1 MTDIKRVKI
10 SHVIQSQIPEFLT
23 NESPLF
29 VSFLNQYYQSQEHQS
44 GVADLANN
52 LAKYRQIGAFN
63 AESLVVSTELT
74 DNVFAGDPTIR
85 VTSTTG
91 WPQSYGLL
99 KIDNEIITYTN
110 KTPTSFIGCSR
121 GFSGID
127 QISKEDAAEFL
138 NFSET
143 NAEVHLIGATVQNLS
158 NLFLQTFFTKFK
170 TEFLPGFENRSFIEG
185 TSVTNI
191 LTRAKDF
198 YMSKG
203 TDSSYQILFK
213 LLYGEDIELLKPIE
227 STIVPSDNVYFK
239 TKHVLVEN
247 LFGGQPLETVGNFL
261 YQDIAGIGTASASI
275 YNVEYRPINQVDF
288 YEISLDSTSF
298 DGSFE
303 VPGKTKALELTAAE
317 APTLVVDSTVGFG
330 QSGTLL
336 VKPREGANYLTLRY
350 TDKTIN
356 QFLGVTG
363 ITTSLVF
370 GADILEN
377 KLAYAYA
384 GFGQTSLLQF
394 RLVNVIDEV
403 DTSDST
409 NMQVGDSLK
418 LLSFGK
424 DYGDDPKFNNWI
436 YNIPSSHN
444 VSKISQ
450 VNVNTF
456 RITIFDSCVF
466 YIDEVLILRND
477 NGDKTQITVKQ
488 IEYDSTNV
496 EQIYSNTIVVQA
508 TGSIPSN
515 ASVLTKT
522 VTKASHNTNY
532 FTEVSNF
539 PVGIQNS
546 YIDKDLKFFY
556 VTSSGLPN
564 YPIFATDNKVFV
576 KTSSVE
582 VVDGNGTPLLGGGF
596 TYTIQSFDSANVSL
610 TTPPPLPHNYVTG
623 DKIYWDNTT
632 NSGINTGVYFVT
644 AINQTEFYL
653 SFSGSDV
660 FAKKYIALRTGT
672 SGQFIYKSG
681 WENKT
686 LKNQKIIRKYPYIK
700 EKELFDDPNKREI
713 NNRGI
718 GLLANGV
725 ELFPPT
731 VFDEQIF
738 HGDITSI
745 KVTNPGTD
753 YDVITGPP
761 VVVNDSQG
769 TGAIAH
775 ANVVGSFKDIKLIT
789 PGIGYQ
795 EKPKITVEGGN
806 GSGAVLESNLVRG
819 AIVANFKAD
828 GSSVNTTAETVTF
841 QERHNFEVGEAIVYD
856 SRGNTPIVNVV
867 SGSTY
872 FAGIVDEKTIKLH
885 NTPED
890 AKTGINTV
898 NIGNISFGFHKFT
911 SLNAKNTIT
920 KIFVKESGSGYSNR
934 KVIVPARPV
943 NGDIQSGIST
953 SDDYILAYNHSFNNG
968 EIVEYS
974 TDGTAASG
982 LSTSTQYAI
991 RVIDS
996 NKFKLCDVGV
1006 SSQRNLTNYNKN
1018 KTVVIRGL
1026 GSGKHTIKYP
1036 PIVVKIE
1043 SLSAIGSTTV
1053 IKPEIDPLVLGS
1065 IDNVYLEE
1073 GGIGYGCTNIMDF
1086 HRRPDVGISTVVF
1099 QALLK
1104 PIIIDGSIVDVQIL
1118 ATGKGYRQDS
1128 DINIFS
1134 PTGNFADIRP
1144 VITGDRITGVQI
1156 LDGGVGYGNSDT
1168 TLDLRNRGKSA
1179 KFIANV
1185 REWKINQVEKNDSII
1200 NVEDSILTKPSTNPE
1215 YQLQTI
1221 GMYPPQKLR
1230 YQLGDNIDAGNLET
1244 PNAFHSPILGFA
1256 YDGNPI
1262 YGPYG
1267 YQTAIGGAIRR
1278 LQSGYILNTA
1288 LLSGIRPPGFAF
1300 GYFVNDYLFD
1310 NSGDLDEFGGRYC
1323 VTPQFPDG
1331 TYAYFYSV
1339 DIDSS
1344 GVAKPKYPYLLGSS
1358 FKDTPIEENFVT
1370 FFNQDIDII
1379 SRNLTRNI
1387 SPYYLSFGNSD
1398 YELIDDVKDALKQE
1412 FEVTKTRS
1420 AGITSVTIFSRGDGY
1435 RVNDTLTLD
1444 ATGTNGSGANIVVS
1458 DVLGKDIDTVEIGI
1472 STFVNTRVR
1481 LNKKEIIGVTTEPH
1495 NILNGETISISGINT
1510 SQFTEFNGLRKV
1522 SVVNRSVGLTT
1533 FLNNVTITGVSTH
1546 IFVTDTRG
1554 FTPSDNIGIGTEKFV
1569 VTGIDTNFS
1578 RLFVNRENYVG
1589 AAMTHA
1595 AGTDNVILKPTKFS
1609 FPVGNSTVTRF
1620 TFENYITYFNPQQ
1633 TVGVGSTGT
1642 HYTLPLTGLSTIQT
1656 VENRFVPQQRI
1667 FIKDHKFFTG
1677 QKLVYNMGIGGT
1689 SLVWAKVAAGATSG
1703 VGTEVLPDGDVYAIN
1718 FEQDYIGLATVAFST
1733 AADAIWFYNVAS
1745 NSGFAHSLATAFD
1758 EVTAKVEKFFGKVG
1772 VKSDH
1777 ELKDGDII
1785 TIDALPQS
1793 TEDTIVRYDPVL
1805 AKITTKKVG
1814 FTYTSFSA
1822 DLTEININDEDLQSG
1837 DKVVYYDNGNS
1848 ITGLI
1853 NNETYFVLRE
1863 NTDSIKL
1870 CKYKSDVFDSN
1881 PVSISTVST
1890 SSAGNLS
1897 FLAKINPPLTFT
1909 TGNTITFDVSDQS
1922 LLDMQL
1928 DFFDDVN
1935 FENQLDVNGTND
1947 TGFNIVRDGISGNT
1961 DATVTIKTTTDW
1973 PRKTFYNL
1981 TPVVPS
1987 DARKTYGSSDIEVT
2001 GRNNIT
2007 FKDLILR
2014 NEHEI
2019 IKIDDKNFSF
2029 NLKEKPLESQKF
2041 VSRVG
2046 VSTITY
2052 STTSSNAKGPIF
2064 RTKINFPGRGY
2075 TILPKVIGFAST
2087 EGRDGIVKV
2096 SSPDIGKIDLIERIK
2111 DGFDYPTDPT
2121 LLPFLSVPAIVD
2133 ISGIARMDEIR
2144 VTDGG
2149 TRYNQPPTLAVRGNS
2164 NVQIAAHVSGG
2175 AVDRVDI
2182 IKNAFEFKEPLSI
2195 ITTNNSNGY
2204 DIDAISHSGTTVT
2217 AELLLD
2223 QQFNIPVTT
2232 GFASTE
2238 TKLPFAIGDKVFLEG
2253 CRLKPNS
2260 ILAGE
2265 GNFNSADYDF
2275 SFYTVTGVNTTNA
2288 TVQFSMADAPGIST
2302 VTLGSYDD
2310 DFTLGSIINFNDMA
2324 KFSMTI
2330 IDDAKYLSGEK
2341 VTSTKFE
2348 GIVAENGWDVNI
2360 GQLRLRDTIGSLK
2373 AGDILFGEVS
2383 KLRGEVRDVNRFS
2396 VETTVGVT
2404 RDKVSKNDMNVGIL
2418 NDFSQRL
2425 SDNFY
2430 FQKFSYSVKSRLPYS
2445 TWKESVKSIVHP
2457 SGFLEFSD
2465 LIIESNP
2472 KDNLDTSNL
2481 PPNLIG
2487 YVDGEEYTGD
2497 FHVHTR
2503 PNGTKVR
2510 MVGAAHTSTP
2520 HSLIYPNR
2528 PNMKV
2533 RPVDTKV
2540 DLVINIDNEI
2550 YMGKRDNFAIVT
2562 EDDPLPDGSIQRI
2575 FFPEGRPI
2583 KSFIMNKTNKVLN
2596 LDDISNGFNGT
2607 HDRTGTLVGSKQF
2620 QLSTGGKPVFKKEF
2634 QVSSSGNVPTNVDL
2648 ILNIIEIQNHDFQTG
2663 QPVRLDTKGGNRVG
2677 IATTSHATGTKDI
2690 VMSVVT
2696 SGIGGSAM
2704 YENGYNIQIPGPV
2717 TGTAVTE
2724 NPPGPLFRIYGF
2736 GNADGGVPG
2745 QGGSGSGSIFQ
2756 VKFDFDQTTG
2766 QCISTA
2772 VTLINGGRDYIV
2784 GDTVSIAGTYLGGA
2798 TPANNLSFPVT
2809 KTTGSR
2815 VGIQTTY
2822 TNIPS
2827 TNDGGGQGATF
2838 NVTRDSNLD
2847 ISGVSVVT
2855 GGTGY
2860 ATTNTISIAGTY
2872 IGGVTPGDNI
2882 TLSPIEC
2889 GTNVMPDLMFVAK
2902 VDDLKFRLSGF
2913 STSLP
2918 FDFTALGT
2926 GKHELSVTEPN
2937 KQALI
2942 MVDNIIQTPLTNKRN
2957 KVTVSEAVGVNT
2969 ETITISAGIGSLT
2982 KGDVLRMNDEF
2993 VKVKEI
2999 GDSTFV
3005 NARTAEIRN
3014 TVDNNFFY
3022 DTNRSNSTVIR
3033 VSDTSVTLDDNPP
3046 Y

>member
-1 MTDIKRVKI
+1 MTDIKRVKV
-10 SHVIQSQIPEFLT
+10 SHVIESQVPEFLSQ
-23 NESPLF
+23 ESPLF
-29 VSFLNQYYQSQEHQS
+29 VSFLKAYYKSQEHQS
-44 GVADLANN
+44 GVDDLANN

-63 AESLVVSTELT
+63 AETLVVSTTLT
-74 DNVFAGDPTIR
+74 DNVYAGDSTLT

-91 WPQSYGLL
+91 WPDSYGLL
-99 KIDNEIITYTN
+99 KIDNEIITYTS
-110 KTPTSFIGCSR
+110 KTDTTFVGCAR

-127 QISKEDAAEFL
+127 QISKTDAAEFL
-138 NFSET
+138 NFAET

-170 TEFLPGFENRSFIEG
+170 TEFLPGFENRSFISG
-185 TSVTNI
+185 TSVTNV

-213 LLYGEDIELLKPIE
+213 LLYGEDIELIKPIE
-227 STIVPSDNVYFK
+227 NTIVPSDNVYFK

-247 LFGGQPLETVGNFL
+247 LFGGQPLETIGNFL

-275 YNVEYRPINQVDF
+275 YNVEYRPINQTDF

-298 DGSFE
+298 DGSFQ
-303 VPGKTKALELTAAE
+303 VPGKTKSLELTAAE

-336 VKPREGANYLTLRY
+336 VKPRDGANFLTLNY

-384 GFGQTSLLQF
+384 GFGQTSLLEF

-424 DYGDDPKFNNWI
+424 DYGDDAKFNNWI

-444 VSKISQ
+444 VSNISQ
-450 VNVNTF
+450 VNVNTY
-456 RITIFDSCVF
+456 RIVIFDSCVF
-466 YIDEVLILRND
+466 YIDEVLILKND
-477 NGDKTQITVKQ
+477 RDEQTQITVKQ

-508 TGSIPSN
+508 SGNIPLN
-515 ASVLTKT
+515 ANVITKT
-522 VTKASHNTNY
+522 VTKASHNSNY

-546 YIDKDLKFFY
+546 YIDKDQNFFY

-576 KTSSVE
+576 KTSSTE
-582 VVDGNGTPLLGGGF
+582 ATDSSGTPLLGGGF
-596 TYTIQSFDSANVSL
+596 TYTIKSFDPAFVGAAANAS
-610 TTPPPLPHNYVTG
+610 PLPHNYVTG

-644 AINQTEFYL
+644 TINQTEFYL

-660 FAKKYIALRTGT
+660 FAQKYIAIRTST
-672 SGQFIYKSG
+672 DGQYIYKSG

-700 EKELFDDPNKREI
+700 QKELFDDPNKREV

-718 GLLANGV
+718 GLMANGV

-761 VVVNDSQG
+761 IIINDSQG

-775 ANVVGSFKDIKLIT
+775 ANVVGSFKDIKLVT

-819 AIVANFKAD
+819 SIVANFKAD
-828 GSSVNTTAETVTF
+828 GTAVNTTDETVTF
-841 QERHNFEVGEAIVYD
+841 EERHNFEVGEGIVYD
-856 SRGNTPIVNVV
+856 ARGNTPIVNVV

-872 FAGIVDEKTIKLH
+872 FAGPVTDKRIKIY

-911 SLNAKNTIT
+911 SLEAKNTIT
-920 KIFVKESGSGYSNR
+920 KIYVKESGSGYSNR
-934 KVIVPARPV
+934 KIIVPARPV
-943 NGDIQSGIST
+943 NGDVQSGIST
-953 SDDYILAYNHSFNNG
+953 SDDYILAYDHHFNNG

-974 TDGTAASG
+974 TDGTVASG
-982 LSTSTQYAI
+982 LSTTTQYAI
-991 RVIDS
+991 KVVDT

-1053 IKPEIDPLVLGS
+1053 IQPEIDPLVLGS
-1065 IDNVYLEE
+1065 VDNIYLED

-1118 ATGKGYRQDS
+1118 ASGKGYREDS

-1134 PTGNFADIRP
+1134 PTGSFADVRP
-1144 VITGDRITGVQI
+1144 VITGDKITGVQI
-1156 LDGGVGYGNSDT
+1156 LDGGIGYGNSDT

-1185 REWKINQVEKNDSII
+1185 REWKINQVEKNDNII

-1230 YQLGDNIDAGNLET
+1230 YQLGDNIDSGNLET

-1344 GVAKPKYPYLLGSS
+1344 GVAKPKYPYLLGNK

-1387 SPYYLSFGNSD
+1387 SPYYLSYGNSD

-1435 RVNDTLTLD
+1435 KVNDTLNLD
-1444 ATGTNGSGANIVVS
+1444 AKGTNGSGANIVVS
-1458 DVLGKDIDTVEIGI
+1458 QLLGKEIDTVEIGI
-1472 STFVNTRVR
+1472 STFINTSLR
-1481 LNKKEIIGVTTEPH
+1481 LSKKEITGVTTEPH
-1495 NILNGETISISGINT
+1495 DILNGETISISGINT
-1510 SQFTEFNGLRKV
+1510 SEFTEFNGLRKV
-1522 SVVNRSVGLTT
+1522 SVVSRSVGLSTY
-1533 FLNNVTITGVSTH
+1533 LDNVTTTGVSTH

-1554 FTPSDNIGIGTEKFV
+1554 FYPSDTLGIGTEKFV
-1569 VTGIDTNFS
+1569 VTGIDTSFS

-1595 AGTDNVILKPTKFS
+1595 AGTNNVILKPNKFS
-1609 FPVGNSTVTRF
+1609 FPVGNSTVTKF

-1656 VENRFVPQQRI
+1656 IENRFVPQQRI
-1667 FIKDHKFFTG
+1667 YIKDHKFFTG

-1703 VGTEVLPDGDVYAIN
+1703 VGTEVLPDGDVYAVN
-1718 FEQDYIGLATVAFST
+1718 FEPDYIGLTTVAFST
-1733 AADAIWFYNVAS
+1733 ASDAIWFYNVAS
-1745 NSGFAHSLATAFD
+1745 NSGYAHSLATAFD
-1758 EVTAKVEKFFGKVG
+1758 KVTSKVEKFFGKVG

-1777 ELKDGDII
+1777 ELENGDLI

-1793 TEDTIVRYDPVL
+1793 TEDTIIRYDPVL
-1805 AKITTKKVG
+1805 AKVTTKRVG

-1822 DLTEININDEDLQSG
+1822 DLTQININDDDLQNG
-1837 DKVVYYDNGNS
+1837 DKVVYYDNGNT

-1853 NNETYFVLRE
+1853 NNETYFILRE
-1863 NTDSIKL
+1863 DTDFVKL

-1881 PVSISTVST
+1881 PVSISTVTT
-1890 SSAGNLS
+1890 SSANNLS
-1897 FLAKINPPLTFT
+1897 YLAKINPPLDFT
-1909 TGNTITFDVSDQS
+1909 TGNTITFDVSDPS
-1922 LLDMQL
+1922 LLDMKL
-1928 DFFDDVN
+1928 DFFGDIN
-1935 FENQLDVNGTND
+1935 FNNKLDVNGTND
-1947 TGFNIVRDGISGNT
+1947 TGFNISRNGISGST
-1961 DATVTIKTTTDW
+1961 DATVTILTNIDW
-1973 PRKTFYNL
+1973 PRKTFYSL

-1987 DARKTYGSSDIEVT
+1987 DTRKTFGSSDVEVV

-2007 FKDLILR
+2007 FKDLVLR
-2014 NEHEI
+2014 NEHEVL
-2019 IKIDDKNFSF
+2019 KIDSKNFSF

-2041 VSRVG
+2041 VSRTG

-2052 STTSSNAKGPIF
+2052 STTSPTARGPIF
-2064 RTKINFPGRGY
+2064 KTKINFPGRGY
-2075 TILPKVIGFAST
+2075 TVLPKVVGFAST
-2087 EGRDGIVKV
+2087 QGQDGIVKV
-2096 SSPDIGKIDLIERIK
+2096 SSPDIGKIDLIERVK

-2121 LLPFLSVPAIVD
+2121 LLPFLSVPAIID
-2133 ISGIARMDEIR
+2133 ISGIARIDQIE

-2149 TRYNQPPTLAVRGNS
+2149 RRYNQPPTLTVRGNS
-2164 NVQIAAHVSGG
+2164 NVQIAAHVVGG
-2175 AVDRVDI
+2175 SVDRVEVVQ
-2182 IKNAFEFKEPLSI
+2182 NAFEFKEPLSI

-2223 QQFNIPVTT
+2223 AQFNIPVTT
-2232 GFASTE
+2232 GYASTE
-2238 TKLPFAIGDKVFLEG
+2238 TKLPFAIGDKIFVEG
-2253 CRLKPNS
+2253 CRLKES
-2260 ILAGE
+2260 SLLAGE
-2265 GNFNSADYDF
+2265 GNFNSTDYDS
-2275 SFYTVTGVNTTNA
+2275 SFYTVTGVNTSNA
-2288 TVQFSMADAPGIST
+2288 TVQFSMAAAPGIST
-2302 VTLGSYDD
+2302 VTLGTYDD
-2310 DFTLGSIINFNDMA
+2310 DFTLGSIVNFNDMA
-2324 KFSMTI
+2324 KFNMTI
-2330 IDDAKYLSGEK
+2330 IDDSKYLSGEK
-2341 VTSTKFE
+2341 VTSKKFE
-2348 GIVAENGWDVNI
+2348 GIVSENGWDVNI
-2360 GQLRLRDTIGSLK
+2360 GQLRLRDTIGTLLP
-2373 AGDILFGEVS
+2373 GDILFGEVS
-2383 KLRGEVRDVNRFS
+2383 KLKGEVRDANRFS
-2396 VETTVGVT
+2396 VETTLGVT

-2430 FQKFSYSVKSRLPYS
+2430 FQKFSYSIKSRLPYN

-2465 LIIESNP
+2465 LIIESDPIANAP
-2472 KDNLDTSNL
+2472 T
-2481 PPNLIG
+2481 
-2487 YVDGEEYTGD
+2487 V
-2497 FHVHTR
+2497 
-2503 PNGTKVR
+2503 
-2510 MVGAAHTSTP
+2510 VGIAKST
-2520 HSLIYPNR
+2520 
-2528 PNMKV
+2528 NMKV
-2533 RPVDTKV
+2533 KPVDSSV
-2540 DLVINIDNEI
+2540 ELILNIDNEM
-2550 YMGKRDNFAIVT
+2550 YMGRRDNFAIVT
-2562 EDDPLPDGSIQRI
+2562 EDDPLPDGSVQRI

-2596 LDDISNGFNGT
+2596 LDDISSGFNGS

-2620 QLSTGGKPVFKKEF
+2620 QLSTGGVPVFKKSF
-2634 QVSSSGNVPTNVDL
+2634 AAAGVFTQVDL
-2648 ILNIIEIQNHDFQTG
+2648 ILNTIQIQNHDFQTG
-2663 QPVRLDTKGGNRVG
+2663 QAVAYDTQGGDKLS
-2677 IATTSHATGTKDI
+2677 IATTSHTTGPKDI

-2696 SGIGGSAM
+2696 SGIGGSSL

-2724 NPPGPLFRIYGF
+2724 NPPGALFRIYGF
-2736 GNADGGVPG
+2736 GNADGGLPG
-2745 QGGSGSGSIFQ
+2745 FTTTGSDARFQ

-2772 VTLINGGRDYIV
+2772 VTLISGGRDYIV
-2784 GDTVSIAGTYLGGA
+2784 GDTVGIAGTYLGGA
-2798 TPANNLSFPVT
+2798 TPANNLLFPVT

-2815 VGIQTTY
+2815 VGSATVY
-2822 TNIPS
+2822 SNLPS
-2827 TNDGGGQGATF
+2827 TNDGGGSGATF

-2847 ISGVSVVT
+2847 ISGVSVVA

-2872 IGGVTPGDNI
+2872 IGGSTPGDNI
-2882 TLSPIEC
+2882 TLTPVEC
-2889 GTNVMPDLMFVAK
+2889 GTNVLPDEMFVQK
-2902 VDDLKFRLSGF
+2902 VDDLKFRVAGF

-2918 FDFTALGT
+2918 FDFTSLGT
-2926 GKHELSVTEPN
+2926 GTHLLKVQDPT
-2937 KQALI
+2937 KQTLI
-2942 MVDNIIQTPLTNKRN
+2942 TIDNIIQTPLTNKRL
-2957 KVTVSEAVGVNT
+2957 KVTVSEAIGINT
-2969 ETITISAGIGSLT
+2969 ESITISAGIGSLT
-2982 KGDVLRMNDEF
+2982 KGDILRLGEEF
-2993 VKVKEI
+2993 VKVKQI

-3005 NARTAEIRN
+3005 NARTAELEN
-3014 TVDNNFFY
+3014 TVDNSFFY

-3033 VSDTSVTLDDNPP
+3033 ISDTSVTLDDNPP

>member
-1 MTDIKRVKI
+1 MTDIKRVKV
-10 SHVIQSQIPEFLT
+10 SHVIESQVPEFLSQ
-23 NESPLF
+23 ESPLF
-29 VSFLNQYYQSQEHQS
+29 VSFLKAYYKSQEHQS
-44 GVADLANN
+44 GVDDLANN
-52 LAKYRQIGAFN
+52 LSKYRQIEAFN
-63 AESLVVSTELT
+63 AETLVVSTTLT
-74 DNVFAGDPTIR
+74 DNVYAGDSTLT

-91 WPQSYGLL
+91 WPDSYGLL
-99 KIDNEIITYTN
+99 KIDNEIITYTS
-110 KTPTSFIGCSR
+110 KTDTTFVGCAR

-127 QISKEDAAEFL
+127 QISKTDAAEFL
-138 NFSET
+138 NFAET

-170 TEFLPGFENRSFIEG
+170 TEFLPGFENRSFISG
-185 TSVTNI
+185 TSVTNV

-213 LLYGEDIELLKPIE
+213 LLYGEDIELIKPIE
-227 STIVPSDNVYFK
+227 NTIVPSDNVYFK

-247 LFGGQPLETVGNFL
+247 LFGGQPLETIGNFL

-298 DGSFE
+298 DGSFQ
-303 VPGKTKALELTAAE
+303 VPGKTKALEATAAE

-336 VKPREGANYLTLRY
+336 VKPRDGANFLTLNY

-384 GFGQTSLLQF
+384 GFGQTSLLEF

-424 DYGDDPKFNNWI
+424 DYGDDAKFNNWI

-444 VSKISQ
+444 VSNISQ
-450 VNVNTF
+450 VNVNTY
-456 RITIFDSCVF
+456 RIVIFDSCVF
-466 YIDEVLILRND
+466 YIDEVLILKND
-477 NGDKTQITVKQ
+477 RDEQTQITVKQ

-508 TGSIPSN
+508 SGNIPLN
-515 ASVLTKT
+515 ANVITKT
-522 VTKASHNTNY
+522 VTKASHNSNY

-546 YIDKDLKFFY
+546 YIDKDQNFFY

-576 KTSSVE
+576 KTSSTE
-582 VVDGNGTPLLGGGF
+582 ATDSSGTPLLGGGF
-596 TYTIQSFDSANVSL
+596 TYTIKSFDPAFVGAAANAS
-610 TTPPPLPHNYVTG
+610 PLPHNYVTG

-644 AINQTEFYL
+644 TINQTEFYL

-660 FAKKYIALRTGT
+660 FAQKYIAIRTST
-672 SGQFIYKSG
+672 DGQYIYKSG

-700 EKELFDDPNKREI
+700 QKELFDDPNKREV

-718 GLLANGV
+718 GLMANGV

-761 VVVNDSQG
+761 IIINDSQG

-775 ANVVGSFKDIKLIT
+775 ANVVGSFKDIKLVT

-819 AIVANFKAD
+819 SIVANFKAD
-828 GSSVNTTAETVTF
+828 GTAVNTTDETVTF
-841 QERHNFEVGEAIVYD
+841 EERHNFEVGEGIVYD
-856 SRGNTPIVNVV
+856 ARGNTPIVNVV

-872 FAGIVDEKTIKLH
+872 FAGPVTDKRIKIY

-911 SLNAKNTIT
+911 SLEAKNTIT
-920 KIFVKESGSGYSNR
+920 KIYVKESGSGYSNR
-934 KVIVPARPV
+934 KIIVPARPV
-943 NGDIQSGIST
+943 NGDVQSGIST
-953 SDDYILAYNHSFNNG
+953 SDDYILAYDHHFNNG

-974 TDGTAASG
+974 TDGTVASG
-982 LSTSTQYAI
+982 LSTTTQYAI
-991 RVIDS
+991 KVVDT

-1053 IKPEIDPLVLGS
+1053 IQPEIDPLVLGS
-1065 IDNVYLEE
+1065 VDNIYLED

-1118 ATGKGYRQDS
+1118 ASGKGYREDS

-1134 PTGNFADIRP
+1134 PTGSFADVRP
-1144 VITGDRITGVQI
+1144 VITGDKITGVQI
-1156 LDGGVGYGNSDT
+1156 LDGGIGYGNSDT

-1185 REWKINQVEKNDSII
+1185 REWKINQVEKNDNII

-1230 YQLGDNIDAGNLET
+1230 YQLGDNIDSGNLET

-1288 LLSGIRPPGFAF
+1288 LLSGVRPPGFAF

-1344 GVAKPKYPYLLGSS
+1344 GVAKPKYPYLLGNK

-1387 SPYYLSFGNSD
+1387 SPYYLSYGNSD

-1435 RVNDTLTLD
+1435 KVNDTLNLD
-1444 ATGTNGSGANIVVS
+1444 AKGTNGSGANIVVS
-1458 DVLGKDIDTVEIGI
+1458 QLLGKEIDTVEIGI
-1472 STFVNTRVR
+1472 STFINTSLR
-1481 LNKKEIIGVTTEPH
+1481 LSKKEITGVTTEPH
-1495 NILNGETISISGINT
+1495 DILNGETISISGINT
-1510 SQFTEFNGLRKV
+1510 SEFTEFNGLRKV
-1522 SVVNRSVGLTT
+1522 SVVSRSVGLATY
-1533 FLNNVTITGVSTH
+1533 LDNVTTTGVSTH

-1554 FTPSDNIGIGTEKFV
+1554 FYPSDTLGIGTEKFV
-1569 VTGIDTNFS
+1569 VTGIDTSFS

-1595 AGTDNVILKPTKFS
+1595 AGTNNVILKPNKFS
-1609 FPVGNSTVTRF
+1609 FPVGNSTVTKF

-1656 VENRFVPQQRI
+1656 IENRFVPQQRI
-1667 FIKDHKFFTG
+1667 YIKDHKFFTG

-1703 VGTEVLPDGDVYAIN
+1703 VGTEVLPDGDVYAVN
-1718 FEQDYIGLATVAFST
+1718 FEPDYIGLTTVAFST
-1733 AADAIWFYNVAS
+1733 ASDAIWFYNVAS
-1745 NSGFAHSLATAFD
+1745 NSGYAHSLATAFD
-1758 EVTAKVEKFFGKVG
+1758 KVTSKVEKFFGKVG

-1777 ELKDGDII
+1777 ELENGDLI

-1793 TEDTIVRYDPVL
+1793 TEDTIIRYDPVL
-1805 AKITTKKVG
+1805 AKVTTKRVG

-1822 DLTEININDEDLQSG
+1822 DLTQININDDDLQNG
-1837 DKVVYYDNGNS
+1837 DKVVYYDNGNT

-1853 NNETYFVLRE
+1853 NNETYFILRE
-1863 NTDSIKL
+1863 DTDFVKL

-1881 PVSISTVST
+1881 PVSISTVTT
-1890 SSAGNLS
+1890 SSANNLS
-1897 FLAKINPPLTFT
+1897 YLAKINPPLDFT
-1909 TGNTITFDVSDQS
+1909 TGNTITFDVSDPS
-1922 LLDMQL
+1922 LLDMKL
-1928 DFFDDVN
+1928 DFFGDIN
-1935 FENQLDVNGTND
+1935 FNNKLDVNGTND
-1947 TGFNIVRDGISGNT
+1947 TGFNISRNGISGST
-1961 DATVTIKTTTDW
+1961 DATVTILTNIDW
-1973 PRKTFYNL
+1973 PRKTFYSL

-1987 DARKTYGSSDIEVT
+1987 DTRKTFGSSDVEVV

-2007 FKDLILR
+2007 FKDLVLR

-2019 IKIDDKNFSF
+2019 LKIDSTNFSF

-2041 VSRVG
+2041 VSRTG

-2052 STTSSNAKGPIF
+2052 STTSPTARGPIF
-2064 RTKINFPGRGY
+2064 KTKINFPGRGY
-2075 TILPKVIGFAST
+2075 TVLPKVVGFAST
-2087 EGRDGIVKV
+2087 QGQDGIVKV
-2096 SSPDIGKIDLIERIK
+2096 SSPDIGKIDLIERVK

-2121 LLPFLSVPAIVD
+2121 LLPFLSVPAIID
-2133 ISGIARMDEIR
+2133 ISGIARIDQIE

-2149 TRYNQPPTLAVRGNS
+2149 RRYNQPPTLTVRGNS
-2164 NVQIAAHVSGG
+2164 NVQIAAHVVGG
-2175 AVDRVDI
+2175 SVDRVEVVQ
-2182 IKNAFEFKEPLSI
+2182 NAFEFKEPLSI

-2223 QQFNIPVTT
+2223 AQFNIPVTT
-2232 GFASTE
+2232 GYASTE
-2238 TKLPFAIGDKVFLEG
+2238 TKLPFAIGDKIFVEG
-2253 CRLKPNS
+2253 CRLKES
-2260 ILAGE
+2260 SLLAGE
-2265 GNFNSADYDF
+2265 GNFNSTDYDS
-2275 SFYTVTGVNTTNA
+2275 SFYTVTGVNTSNA
-2288 TVQFSMADAPGIST
+2288 TVQFSMAAAPGIST
-2302 VTLGSYDD
+2302 VTLGTYDD
-2310 DFTLGSIINFNDMA
+2310 DFTLGSIVNFNDMA
-2324 KFSMTI
+2324 KFNMTI
-2330 IDDAKYLSGEK
+2330 IDDSKYLSGEK
-2341 VTSTKFE
+2341 VTSKKFE
-2348 GIVAENGWDVNI
+2348 GIVSENGWDVNI
-2360 GQLRLRDTIGSLK
+2360 GQLRLRDTIGTLLP
-2373 AGDILFGEVS
+2373 GDILFGEVS
-2383 KLRGEVRDVNRFS
+2383 KLKGEVRDANRFS
-2396 VETTVGVT
+2396 VETTLGVT

-2430 FQKFSYSVKSRLPYS
+2430 FQKFSYSIKSRLPYN

-2465 LIIESNP
+2465 LIIESDPIANAP
-2472 KDNLDTSNL
+2472 T
-2481 PPNLIG
+2481 
-2487 YVDGEEYTGD
+2487 V
-2497 FHVHTR
+2497 
-2503 PNGTKVR
+2503 
-2510 MVGAAHTSTP
+2510 VGIAKST
-2520 HSLIYPNR
+2520 
-2528 PNMKV
+2528 NMKV
-2533 RPVDTKV
+2533 KPVDSSV
-2540 DLVINIDNEI
+2540 ELILNIDNEM
-2550 YMGKRDNFAIVT
+2550 YMGRRDNFAIVT
-2562 EDDPLPDGSIQRI
+2562 EDDPLPDGSVQRI

-2596 LDDISNGFNGT
+2596 LDDISSGFNGS

-2620 QLSTGGKPVFKKEF
+2620 QLSTGGVPVFKKSF
-2634 QVSSSGNVPTNVDL
+2634 AAAGVFTQVDL
-2648 ILNIIEIQNHDFQTG
+2648 ILNTIQIQNHDFQTG
-2663 QPVRLDTKGGNRVG
+2663 QAVAYDTQGGDKLS
-2677 IATTSHATGTKDI
+2677 IATTSHTTGPKDI

-2696 SGIGGSAM
+2696 SGIGGSSL

-2724 NPPGPLFRIYGF
+2724 NPPGALFRIYGF
-2736 GNADGGVPG
+2736 GNADGGLPG
-2745 QGGSGSGSIFQ
+2745 FTTTGSDARFQ

-2772 VTLINGGRDYIV
+2772 VTLISGGRDYIV
-2784 GDTVSIAGTYLGGA
+2784 GDTVGIAGTYLGGA
-2798 TPANNLSFPVT
+2798 TPANNLLFPVT

-2815 VGIQTTY
+2815 VGSATVY
-2822 TNIPS
+2822 SNLPS
-2827 TNDGGGQGATF
+2827 TNDGSGSGATF

-2847 ISGVSVVT
+2847 ISGVSVVA

-2872 IGGVTPGDNI
+2872 IGGSTPGDNI
-2882 TLSPIEC
+2882 TLTPVEC
-2889 GTNVMPDLMFVAK
+2889 GTNVLPDEMFVQK
-2902 VDDLKFRLSGF
+2902 VDDLKFRVAGF

-2918 FDFTALGT
+2918 FDLTSLGT
-2926 GKHELSVTEPN
+2926 GTHLLKVQDPT
-2937 KQALI
+2937 KQTLI
-2942 MVDNIIQTPLTNKRN
+2942 TIDNIIQTPLTNKRL
-2957 KVTVSEAVGVNT
+2957 KVTVSEAIGINT
-2969 ETITISAGIGSLT
+2969 ESITISAGIGSLT
-2982 KGDVLRMNDEF
+2982 KGDILRLGEEF
-2993 VKVKEI
+2993 VKVKQI

-3005 NARTAEIRN
+3005 NARTAELEN
-3014 TVDNNFFY
+3014 TVDNSFFY

-3033 VSDTSVTLDDNPP
+3033 ISDTSVTLDDNPP

>member
-1 MTDIKRVKI
+1 MTDIKRVKV
-10 SHVIQSQIPEFLT
+10 SHVIESQVPEFLSQ
-23 NESPLF
+23 ESPLF
-29 VSFLNQYYQSQEHQS
+29 VDFLKAYYTSQEHQS
-44 GVADLANN
+44 GVDDLANN
-52 LAKYRQIGAFN
+52 LSKYRQIGAFN
-63 AESLVVSTELT
+63 AETLVVSTTLT
-74 DNVFAGDPTIR
+74 DNVYAGDSTLT

-91 WPQSYGLL
+91 WPDSYGLL
-99 KIDNEIITYTN
+99 KIDNEIITYTS
-110 KTPTSFIGCSR
+110 KTDTTFVGCAR

-127 QISKEDAAEFL
+127 QISKTDAAEFL
-138 NFSET
+138 NFAET

-170 TEFLPGFENRSFIEG
+170 TEFLPGFENRSFISG
-185 TSVTNI
+185 TSVTNV

-213 LLYGEDIELLKPIE
+213 LLYGEDIELIKPIE
-227 STIVPSDNVYFK
+227 NTIVPSDNVYFK

-247 LFGGQPLETVGNFL
+247 LFGGQPLETIGNFL

-275 YNVEYRPINQVDF
+275 YNVEYRPINQTDF

-298 DGSFE
+298 DGSFQ
-303 VPGKTKALELTAAE
+303 VPGKTKSLELTAAE

-336 VKPREGANYLTLRY
+336 VKPRDGANFLTLNY

-384 GFGQTSLLQF
+384 GFGQTSLLEF

-424 DYGDDPKFNNWI
+424 DYGDDAKFNNWI

-444 VSKISQ
+444 VSNISQ
-450 VNVNTF
+450 VNVNTY
-456 RITIFDSCVF
+456 RIVIFDSCVF
-466 YIDEVLILRND
+466 YIDEVLILKND
-477 NGDKTQITVKQ
+477 RDEQTQITVKQ

-508 TGSIPSN
+508 SGNIPLN
-515 ASVLTKT
+515 ANVITKT
-522 VTKASHNTNY
+522 VTKASHNSNY

-546 YIDKDLKFFY
+546 YIDKDQNFFY

-576 KTSSVE
+576 KTSSTE
-582 VVDGNGTPLLGGGF
+582 ATDSSGTPLLGGGF
-596 TYTIQSFDSANVSL
+596 TYTIKSFDPAFVGAAANAS
-610 TTPPPLPHNYVTG
+610 PLPHNYVTG

-644 AINQTEFYL
+644 TINQTEFYL

-660 FAKKYIALRTGT
+660 FAQKYIAIRTST
-672 SGQFIYKSG
+672 DGQYIYKSG

-700 EKELFDDPNKREI
+700 QKELFDDPNKREV

-718 GLLANGV
+718 GLMANGV

-761 VVVNDSQG
+761 IIINDSQG

-775 ANVVGSFKDIKLIT
+775 ANVVGSFKDIKLVT

-819 AIVANFKAD
+819 SIVANFKAD
-828 GSSVNTTAETVTF
+828 GTAVNTTDETVTF
-841 QERHNFEVGEAIVYD
+841 EERHNFEVGEGIVYD
-856 SRGNTPIVNVV
+856 ARGNTPIVNVV

-872 FAGIVDEKTIKLH
+872 FAGPVTDKRIKIY

-911 SLNAKNTIT
+911 SLEAKNTIT
-920 KIFVKESGSGYSNR
+920 KIYVKESGSGYSNR
-934 KVIVPARPV
+934 KIIVPARPV
-943 NGDIQSGIST
+943 NGDVQSGIST
-953 SDDYILAYNHSFNNG
+953 SDDYILAYDHHFNNG

-974 TDGTAASG
+974 TDGTVASG
-982 LSTSTQYAI
+982 LSTTTQYAI
-991 RVIDS
+991 KVVDT

-1053 IKPEIDPLVLGS
+1053 IQPEIDPLVLGS
-1065 IDNVYLEE
+1065 VDNIYLED

-1118 ATGKGYRQDS
+1118 ASGKGYREDS

-1134 PTGNFADIRP
+1134 PTGSFADVRP
-1144 VITGDRITGVQI
+1144 VITGDKITGVQI
-1156 LDGGVGYGNSDT
+1156 LDGGIGYGNSDT

-1185 REWKINQVEKNDSII
+1185 REWKINQVEKNDNII

-1230 YQLGDNIDAGNLET
+1230 YQLGDNIDSGNLET

-1288 LLSGIRPPGFAF
+1288 LLSGVRPPGFAF

-1344 GVAKPKYPYLLGSS
+1344 GVAKPKYPYLLGNK

-1387 SPYYLSFGNSD
+1387 SPYYLSYGNSD

-1435 RVNDTLTLD
+1435 KVNDTLNLD
-1444 ATGTNGSGANIVVS
+1444 AKGTNGSGANIVVS
-1458 DVLGKDIDTVEIGI
+1458 QLLGKEIDTVEIGI
-1472 STFVNTRVR
+1472 STFINTSLR
-1481 LNKKEIIGVTTEPH
+1481 LSKKEITGVTTEPH
-1495 NILNGETISISGINT
+1495 DILNGETISISGINT
-1510 SQFTEFNGLRKV
+1510 SEFTEFNGLRKV
-1522 SVVNRSVGLTT
+1522 SVVSRSVGLATY
-1533 FLNNVTITGVSTH
+1533 LDNVTTTGVSTH

-1554 FTPSDNIGIGTEKFV
+1554 FYPSDTLGIGTEKFV
-1569 VTGIDTNFS
+1569 VTGIDTSFS

-1595 AGTDNVILKPTKFS
+1595 AGTNNVILKPNKFS
-1609 FPVGNSTVTRF
+1609 FPVGNSTVTKF

-1656 VENRFVPQQRI
+1656 IENRFVPQQRI
-1667 FIKDHKFFTG
+1667 YIKDHKFFTG

-1703 VGTEVLPDGDVYAIN
+1703 VGTEVLPDGDVYAVN
-1718 FEQDYIGLATVAFST
+1718 FEPDYIGLTTVAFST
-1733 AADAIWFYNVAS
+1733 ASDAIWFYNVAS
-1745 NSGFAHSLATAFD
+1745 NSGYAHSLATAFD
-1758 EVTAKVEKFFGKVG
+1758 KVTSKVEKFFGKVG

-1777 ELKDGDII
+1777 ELENGDLI

-1793 TEDTIVRYDPVL
+1793 TEDTIIRYDPVL
-1805 AKITTKKVG
+1805 AKVTTKRVG

-1822 DLTEININDEDLQSG
+1822 DLTQININDDDLQNG
-1837 DKVVYYDNGNS
+1837 DKVVYYDNGNT

-1853 NNETYFVLRE
+1853 NNETYFILRE
-1863 NTDSIKL
+1863 DTDFVKL

-1881 PVSISTVST
+1881 PVSISTVTT
-1890 SSAGNLS
+1890 SSANNLS
-1897 FLAKINPPLTFT
+1897 YLAKINPPLDFT
-1909 TGNTITFDVSDQS
+1909 TGNTITFDVSDPS
-1922 LLDMQL
+1922 LLDMKL
-1928 DFFDDVN
+1928 DFFGDIN
-1935 FENQLDVNGTND
+1935 FNNKLDVNGTND
-1947 TGFNIVRDGISGNT
+1947 TGFNISRNGISGST
-1961 DATVTIKTTTDW
+1961 DATVTILTNIDW
-1973 PRKTFYNL
+1973 PRKTFYSL

-1987 DARKTYGSSDIEVT
+1987 DTRKTFGSSDVEVV

-2007 FKDLILR
+2007 FKDLVLR
-2014 NEHEI
+2014 NEHEVL
-2019 IKIDDKNFSF
+2019 KIDSKNFSF

-2041 VSRVG
+2041 VSRTG

-2052 STTSSNAKGPIF
+2052 STTSPTARGPIF
-2064 RTKINFPGRGY
+2064 KTKINFPGRGY
-2075 TILPKVIGFAST
+2075 TVLPKVVGFAST
-2087 EGRDGIVKV
+2087 QGQDGIVKV
-2096 SSPDIGKIDLIERIK
+2096 SSPDIGKIDLIERVK

-2121 LLPFLSVPAIVD
+2121 LLPFLSVPAIID
-2133 ISGIARMDEIR
+2133 ISGIARIDQIE

-2149 TRYNQPPTLAVRGNS
+2149 RRYNQPPTLTVRGNS
-2164 NVQIAAHVSGG
+2164 NVQIAAHVVGG
-2175 AVDRVDI
+2175 SVDRVEVVQ
-2182 IKNAFEFKEPLSI
+2182 NAFEFKEPLSI

-2223 QQFNIPVTT
+2223 AQFNIPVTT
-2232 GFASTE
+2232 GYASTE
-2238 TKLPFAIGDKVFLEG
+2238 TKLPFAIGDKIFVEG
-2253 CRLKPNS
+2253 CRLKES
-2260 ILAGE
+2260 SLLAGE
-2265 GNFNSADYDF
+2265 GNFNSTDYDS
-2275 SFYTVTGVNTTNA
+2275 SFYTVTGVNTSNA
-2288 TVQFSMADAPGIST
+2288 TVQFSMAAAPGIST
-2302 VTLGSYDD
+2302 VTLGTYDD
-2310 DFTLGSIINFNDMA
+2310 DFTLGSIVNFNDMA
-2324 KFSMTI
+2324 KFNMTI
-2330 IDDAKYLSGEK
+2330 IDDSKYLSGEK
-2341 VTSTKFE
+2341 VTSKKFE
-2348 GIVAENGWDVNI
+2348 GIVSENGWDVNI
-2360 GQLRLRDTIGSLK
+2360 GQLRLRDTIGTLLP
-2373 AGDILFGEVS
+2373 GDILFGEVS
-2383 KLRGEVRDVNRFS
+2383 KLKGEVRDANRFS
-2396 VETTVGVT
+2396 VETTLGVT

-2430 FQKFSYSVKSRLPYS
+2430 FQKFSYSIKSRLPYN

-2465 LIIESNP
+2465 LIIESDPIANAP
-2472 KDNLDTSNL
+2472 T
-2481 PPNLIG
+2481 
-2487 YVDGEEYTGD
+2487 V
-2497 FHVHTR
+2497 
-2503 PNGTKVR
+2503 
-2510 MVGAAHTSTP
+2510 VGIAKST
-2520 HSLIYPNR
+2520 
-2528 PNMKV
+2528 NMKV
-2533 RPVDTKV
+2533 KPVDSSV
-2540 DLVINIDNEI
+2540 ELILNIDNEM
-2550 YMGKRDNFAIVT
+2550 YMGRRDNFAIVT
-2562 EDDPLPDGSIQRI
+2562 EDDPLPDGSVQRI

-2596 LDDISNGFNGT
+2596 LDDISSGFNGS

-2620 QLSTGGKPVFKKEF
+2620 QLSTGGVPVFKKSF
-2634 QVSSSGNVPTNVDL
+2634 AAAGVFTQVDL
-2648 ILNIIEIQNHDFQTG
+2648 ILNTIQIQNHDFQTG
-2663 QPVRLDTKGGNRVG
+2663 QAVAYDTQGGDKLS
-2677 IATTSHATGTKDI
+2677 IATTSHTTGPKDI

-2696 SGIGGSAM
+2696 SGIGGSSL

-2724 NPPGPLFRIYGF
+2724 NPPGALFRIYGF
-2736 GNADGGVPG
+2736 GNADGGLPG
-2745 QGGSGSGSIFQ
+2745 FTTTGSDARFQ
-2756 VKFDFDQTTG
+2756 VRFSFDQTTG

-2772 VTLINGGRDYIV
+2772 VTLISGGRDYIV
-2784 GDTVSIAGTYLGGA
+2784 GDTVGIAGTYLGGA
-2798 TPANNLSFPVT
+2798 TPANNLLFPVT

-2815 VGIQTTY
+2815 VGSATVY
-2822 TNIPS
+2822 SNLPS
-2827 TNDGGGQGATF
+2827 TNDGGGSGATF

-2847 ISGVSVVT
+2847 ISGVSVVA

-2872 IGGVTPGDNI
+2872 IGGSTPGDNI
-2882 TLSPIEC
+2882 TLTPVEC
-2889 GTNVMPDLMFVAK
+2889 GTNVLPDEMFVQK
-2902 VDDLKFRLSGF
+2902 VDDLKFRVAGF

-2918 FDFTALGT
+2918 FDFTSLGT
-2926 GKHELSVTEPN
+2926 GTHLLKVQDPT
-2937 KQALI
+2937 KQTLI
-2942 MVDNIIQTPLTNKRN
+2942 TIDNIIQTPLTNKRL
-2957 KVTVSEAVGVNT
+2957 KVTVSEAIGINT
-2969 ETITISAGIGSLT
+2969 ESITISAGIGSLT
-2982 KGDVLRMNDEF
+2982 KGDILRLGEEF
-2993 VKVKEI
+2993 VKVKQI

-3005 NARTAEIRN
+3005 NARTAELEN
-3014 TVDNNFFY
+3014 TVDNSFFY

-3033 VSDTSVTLDDNPP
+3033 ISDTSVTLDDNPP

>member
-1 MTDIKRVKI
+1 MTDIKRVKV
-10 SHVIQSQIPEFLT
+10 SHVIESQVPEFLSQ
-23 NESPLF
+23 ESPLF
-29 VSFLNQYYQSQEHQS
+29 VSFLKAYYKSQEHQS
-44 GVADLANN
+44 GVDDLANN
-52 LAKYRQIGAFN
+52 LSKYRQIEAFN
-63 AESLVVSTELT
+63 AETLVVSTTLT
-74 DNVFAGDPTIR
+74 DNVYAGDSTLT

-91 WPQSYGLL
+91 WPDSYGLL
-99 KIDNEIITYTN
+99 KIDNEIITYTS
-110 KTPTSFIGCSR
+110 KTDTTFVGCAR

-127 QISKEDAAEFL
+127 QISKTDAAEFL
-138 NFSET
+138 NFAET

-170 TEFLPGFENRSFIEG
+170 TEFLPGFENRSFISG
-185 TSVTNI
+185 TSVTNV

-213 LLYGEDIELLKPIE
+213 LLYGEDIELIKPIE
-227 STIVPSDNVYFK
+227 NTIVPSDNVYFK

-247 LFGGQPLETVGNFL
+247 LFGGQPLETIGNFL

-275 YNVEYRPINQVDF
+275 YNVEYRPINQTDF

-298 DGSFE
+298 DGSFQ
-303 VPGKTKALELTAAE
+303 VPGKTKSLELTAAE

-336 VKPREGANYLTLRY
+336 VKPRDGANFLTLNY

-384 GFGQTSLLQF
+384 GFGQTSLLEF

-424 DYGDDPKFNNWI
+424 DYGDDAKFNNWI

-444 VSKISQ
+444 VSNISQ
-450 VNVNTF
+450 VNVNTY
-456 RITIFDSCVF
+456 RIVIFDSCVF
-466 YIDEVLILRND
+466 YIDEVLILKND
-477 NGDKTQITVKQ
+477 RDEQTQITVKQ

-508 TGSIPSN
+508 SGNIPLN
-515 ASVLTKT
+515 ANVITKT
-522 VTKASHNTNY
+522 VTKASHNSNY

-546 YIDKDLKFFY
+546 YIDKDQNFFY

-576 KTSSVE
+576 KTSSTE
-582 VVDGNGTPLLGGGF
+582 ATDSSGTPLLGGGF
-596 TYTIQSFDSANVSL
+596 TYTIKSFDPAFVGAAANAS
-610 TTPPPLPHNYVTG
+610 PLPHNYVTG

-644 AINQTEFYL
+644 TINQTEFYL

-660 FAKKYIALRTGT
+660 FAQKYIAIRTST
-672 SGQFIYKSG
+672 DGQYIYKSG

-700 EKELFDDPNKREI
+700 QKELFDDPNKREV

-718 GLLANGV
+718 GLMANGV

-761 VVVNDSQG
+761 IIINDSQG

-775 ANVVGSFKDIKLIT
+775 ANVVGSFKDIKLVT

-819 AIVANFKAD
+819 SIVANFKAD
-828 GSSVNTTAETVTF
+828 GTAVNTTDETVTF
-841 QERHNFEVGEAIVYD
+841 EERHNFEVGEGIVYD
-856 SRGNTPIVNVV
+856 ARGNTPIVNVV

-872 FAGIVDEKTIKLH
+872 FAGPVTDKRIKIY

-911 SLNAKNTIT
+911 SLEAKNTIT
-920 KIFVKESGSGYSNR
+920 KIYVKESGSGYSNR
-934 KVIVPARPV
+934 KIIVPARPV
-943 NGDIQSGIST
+943 NGDVQSGIST
-953 SDDYILAYNHSFNNG
+953 SDDYILAYDHHFNNG

-974 TDGTAASG
+974 TDGTVASG
-982 LSTSTQYAI
+982 LSTTTQYAI
-991 RVIDS
+991 KVVDT

-1053 IKPEIDPLVLGS
+1053 IQPEIDPLVLGS
-1065 IDNVYLEE
+1065 VDNIYLED

-1118 ATGKGYRQDS
+1118 ASGKGYREDS

-1134 PTGNFADIRP
+1134 PTGSFADVRP

-1156 LDGGVGYGNSDT
+1156 LDGGIGYGTSDT

-1185 REWKINQVEKNDSII
+1185 REWKINQVEKNDNII

-1230 YQLGDNIDAGNLET
+1230 YQLGDNIDSGNLET

-1288 LLSGIRPPGFAF
+1288 LLSGVRPPGFAF

-1344 GVAKPKYPYLLGSS
+1344 GVAKPKYPYLLGNK

-1387 SPYYLSFGNSD
+1387 SPYYLSYGNSD

-1435 RVNDTLTLD
+1435 KVNDTLNLD
-1444 ATGTNGSGANIVVS
+1444 AKGTNGSGANIVVS
-1458 DVLGKDIDTVEIGI
+1458 QLLGKEIDTVEIGI
-1472 STFVNTRVR
+1472 STFINTSLR
-1481 LNKKEIIGVTTEPH
+1481 LSKKEITGVTTEPH
-1495 NILNGETISISGINT
+1495 DILNGETISISGINT
-1510 SQFTEFNGLRKV
+1510 SEFTEFNGLRKV
-1522 SVVNRSVGLTT
+1522 SVVSRSVGLATY
-1533 FLNNVTITGVSTH
+1533 LDNVTTTGVSTH

-1554 FTPSDNIGIGTEKFV
+1554 FYPSDTLGIGTEKFV
-1569 VTGIDTNFS
+1569 VTGIDTSFS

-1595 AGTDNVILKPTKFS
+1595 AGTNNVILKPNKFS
-1609 FPVGNSTVTRF
+1609 FPVGNSTVTKF

-1656 VENRFVPQQRI
+1656 IENRFVPQQRI
-1667 FIKDHKFFTG
+1667 YIKDHKFFTG

-1703 VGTEVLPDGDVYAIN
+1703 VGTEVLPDGDVYAVN
-1718 FEQDYIGLATVAFST
+1718 FEPDYIGLTTVAFST
-1733 AADAIWFYNVAS
+1733 ASDAIWFYNVAS
-1745 NSGFAHSLATAFD
+1745 NSGYAHSLATAFD
-1758 EVTAKVEKFFGKVG
+1758 KVTSKVEKFFGKVG

-1777 ELKDGDII
+1777 ELENGDLI

-1793 TEDTIVRYDPVL
+1793 TEDTIIRYDPVL
-1805 AKITTKKVG
+1805 AKVTTKRVG

-1822 DLTEININDEDLQSG
+1822 DLTQININDDDLQNG
-1837 DKVVYYDNGNS
+1837 DKVVYYDNGNT

-1853 NNETYFVLRE
+1853 NNETYFILRE
-1863 NTDSIKL
+1863 DTDFVKL

-1881 PVSISTVST
+1881 PVSISTVTT
-1890 SSAGNLS
+1890 SSANNLS
-1897 FLAKINPPLTFT
+1897 YLAKINPPLDFT
-1909 TGNTITFDVSDQS
+1909 TGNTITFDVSDPS
-1922 LLDMQL
+1922 LLDMKL
-1928 DFFDDVN
+1928 DFFGDIN
-1935 FENQLDVNGTND
+1935 FNNKLDVNGTND
-1947 TGFNIVRDGISGNT
+1947 TGFNISRNGISGST
-1961 DATVTIKTTTDW
+1961 DATVTILTNIDW
-1973 PRKTFYNL
+1973 PRKTFYSL

-1987 DARKTYGSSDIEVT
+1987 DTRKTFGSSDVEVV

-2007 FKDLILR
+2007 FKDLVLR

-2019 IKIDDKNFSF
+2019 LKIDSTNFSF

-2041 VSRVG
+2041 VSRTG

-2052 STTSSNAKGPIF
+2052 STTSPTARGPIF
-2064 RTKINFPGRGY
+2064 KTKINFPGRGY
-2075 TILPKVIGFAST
+2075 TVLPKVVGFAST
-2087 EGRDGIVKV
+2087 QGQDGIVKV
-2096 SSPDIGKIDLIERIK
+2096 SSPDIGKIDLIERVK

-2121 LLPFLSVPAIVD
+2121 LLPFLSVPAIID
-2133 ISGIARMDEIR
+2133 ISGIARIDQIE

-2149 TRYNQPPTLAVRGNS
+2149 RRYNQPPTLTVRGNS
-2164 NVQIAAHVSGG
+2164 NVQIAAHVVGG
-2175 AVDRVDI
+2175 SVDRVEVVQ
-2182 IKNAFEFKEPLSI
+2182 NAFEFKEPLSI

-2223 QQFNIPVTT
+2223 AQFNIPVTT
-2232 GFASTE
+2232 GYASTE
-2238 TKLPFAIGDKVFLEG
+2238 TKLPFAIGDKIFVEG
-2253 CRLKPNS
+2253 CRLKES
-2260 ILAGE
+2260 SLLAGE
-2265 GNFNSADYDF
+2265 GNFNSTDYDS
-2275 SFYTVTGVNTTNA
+2275 SFYTVTGVNTSNA
-2288 TVQFSMADAPGIST
+2288 TVQFSMAAAPGIST
-2302 VTLGSYDD
+2302 VTLGTYDD
-2310 DFTLGSIINFNDMA
+2310 DFTLGSIVNFNDMA
-2324 KFSMTI
+2324 KFNMTI
-2330 IDDAKYLSGEK
+2330 IDDSKYLSGEK
-2341 VTSTKFE
+2341 VTSKKFE
-2348 GIVAENGWDVNI
+2348 GIVSENGWDVNI
-2360 GQLRLRDTIGSLK
+2360 GQLRLRDTIGTLLP
-2373 AGDILFGEVS
+2373 GDILFGEVS
-2383 KLRGEVRDVNRFS
+2383 KLKGEVRDANRFS
-2396 VETTVGVT
+2396 VETTLGVT

-2430 FQKFSYSVKSRLPYS
+2430 FQKFSYSIKSRLPYN

-2465 LIIESNP
+2465 LIIESDPIANAP
-2472 KDNLDTSNL
+2472 T
-2481 PPNLIG
+2481 
-2487 YVDGEEYTGD
+2487 V
-2497 FHVHTR
+2497 
-2503 PNGTKVR
+2503 
-2510 MVGAAHTSTP
+2510 VGIAKST
-2520 HSLIYPNR
+2520 
-2528 PNMKV
+2528 NMKV
-2533 RPVDTKV
+2533 KPVDSSV
-2540 DLVINIDNEI
+2540 ELILNIDNEM
-2550 YMGKRDNFAIVT
+2550 YMGRRDNFAIVT
-2562 EDDPLPDGSIQRI
+2562 EDDPLPDGSVQRI

-2596 LDDISNGFNGT
+2596 LDDISSGFNGS

-2620 QLSTGGKPVFKKEF
+2620 QLSTGGVPVFKKSF
-2634 QVSSSGNVPTNVDL
+2634 AAAGVFTQVDL
-2648 ILNIIEIQNHDFQTG
+2648 ILNTIQIQNHDFQTG
-2663 QPVRLDTKGGNRVG
+2663 QAVAYDTQGGDKLS
-2677 IATTSHATGTKDI
+2677 IATTSHTTGPKDI

-2696 SGIGGSAM
+2696 SGIGGSSL

-2724 NPPGPLFRIYGF
+2724 NPPGALFRIYGF
-2736 GNADGGVPG
+2736 GNADGGLPG
-2745 QGGSGSGSIFQ
+2745 FTTTGSDARFQ

-2772 VTLINGGRDYIV
+2772 VTLISGGRDYIV
-2784 GDTVSIAGTYLGGA
+2784 GDTVGIAGTYLGGA
-2798 TPANNLSFPVT
+2798 TPANNLLFPVT

-2815 VGIQTTY
+2815 VGSATVY
-2822 TNIPS
+2822 SNLPS
-2827 TNDGGGQGATF
+2827 TNDGGGSGATF

-2847 ISGVSVVT
+2847 ISGVSVVA

-2872 IGGVTPGDNI
+2872 IGGSTPGDNI
-2882 TLSPIEC
+2882 TLTPVEC
-2889 GTNVMPDLMFVAK
+2889 GTNVLPDEMFVQK
-2902 VDDLKFRLSGF
+2902 VDDLKFRVAGF

-2918 FDFTALGT
+2918 FDFTSLGT
-2926 GKHELSVTEPN
+2926 GTHLLKVQDPT
-2937 KQALI
+2937 KQTLI
-2942 MVDNIIQTPLTNKRN
+2942 TIDNIIQTPLTNKRL
-2957 KVTVSEAVGVNT
+2957 KVTVSEAIGINT
-2969 ETITISAGIGSLT
+2969 ESITISAGIGSLT
-2982 KGDVLRMNDEF
+2982 KGDILRLDEEF
-2993 VKVKEI
+2993 VKVKQI

-3005 NARTAEIRN
+3005 NARTAELEN
-3014 TVDNNFFY
+3014 TVDNSFFY

-3033 VSDTSVTLDDNPP
+3033 ISDTSVTLDDNPP

>member
-1 MTDIKRVKI
+1 MTDIKRVKV
-10 SHVIQSQIPEFLT
+10 SHVIESQIPEFLSQ
-23 NESPLF
+23 ESPLF
-29 VSFLNQYYQSQEHQS
+29 VSFLKAYYKSQEHQS
-44 GVADLANN
+44 GVDDLANN
-52 LAKYRQIGAFN
+52 LSKYRQIGAFN
-63 AESLVVSTELT
+63 AETLVVSTTLT
-74 DNVFAGDPTIR
+74 DNVYAGDSTLT

-91 WPQSYGLL
+91 WPDSYGLL
-99 KIDNEIITYTN
+99 KIDNEIITYTS
-110 KTPTSFIGCSR
+110 KTATTFVGCAR

-127 QISKEDAAEFL
+127 QISKTDAAEFL
-138 NFSET
+138 NFAET
-143 NAEVHLIGATVQNLS
+143 NAEVHLIGAVVQNLS

-170 TEFLPGFENRSFIEG
+170 TEFLPGFENRSFISG
-185 TSVTNI
+185 TSVTNV

-213 LLYGEDIELLKPIE
+213 LLYGEDIELIKPIE
-227 STIVPSDNVYFK
+227 NTIVPSDNVYFK

-247 LFGGQPLETVGNFL
+247 LFGGQPLETIGNFL

-275 YNVEYRPINQVDF
+275 YNVEYRPINQTDF

-298 DGSFE
+298 DGSFQ
-303 VPGKTKALELTAAE
+303 VPGKTKALEATVAE

-336 VKPREGANYLTLRY
+336 VKPREGANFLTLNY

-384 GFGQTSLLQF
+384 GFGQTSLLEF

-444 VSKISQ
+444 VSSISQ
-450 VNVNTF
+450 VNVNTY
-456 RITIFDSCVF
+456 RIAIFDSCVF
-466 YIDEVLILRND
+466 YIDEVLILKND
-477 NGDKTQITVKQ
+477 RDEQTQITVKQ

-508 TGSIPSN
+508 AGNIPLNVN
-515 ASVLTKT
+515 AITKT
-522 VTKASHNTNY
+522 VTKASHNSNY

-546 YIDKDLKFFY
+546 YIDKDQNFFY

-576 KTSSVE
+576 KTSSTE
-582 VVDGNGTPLLGGGF
+582 ATDSSGTPLLGGGF
-596 TYTIQSFDSANVSL
+596 TYTVKSFDPSFVGAAVNAS
-610 TTPPPLPHNYVTG
+610 PLPHNYVTG

-644 AINQTEFYL
+644 TINQTEFYL

-660 FAKKYIALRTGT
+660 FAQKYIAIRTST
-672 SGQFIYKSG
+672 DGQYIYKSG

-700 EKELFDDPNKREI
+700 QKELFDDPNKREV

-718 GLLANGV
+718 GLMANGV

-761 VVVNDSQG
+761 IIINDSQG

-775 ANVVGSFKDIKLIT
+775 ANIVGSFRDIKLVT

-819 AIVANFKAD
+819 SIVANFKAD
-828 GSSVNTTAETVTF
+828 GTAVNTTDETVTF
-841 QERHNFEVGEAIVYD
+841 EERHNFEVGEGIVYD
-856 SRGNTPIVNVV
+856 ARGNTPIVNVV

-872 FAGIVDEKTIKLH
+872 FAGPVTDKRIKIY

-911 SLNAKNTIT
+911 SLEAKNTIT
-920 KIFVKESGSGYSNR
+920 KIYVKESGSGYSNR
-934 KVIVPARPV
+934 KIIVPARPV
-943 NGDIQSGIST
+943 NGDVQSGIST
-953 SDDYILAYNHSFNNG
+953 SDDYILAYDHNFNNG

-974 TDGTAASG
+974 TDGTVASG
-982 LSTSTQYAI
+982 LSTTTQYAI
-991 RVIDS
+991 KVVDT

-1053 IKPEIDPLVLGS
+1053 IQPEIDPLVLGS
-1065 IDNVYLEE
+1065 VDNIYLED

-1118 ATGKGYRQDS
+1118 ASGKGYREDS

-1134 PTGNFADIRP
+1134 PTGSFADVRP

-1156 LDGGVGYGNSDT
+1156 LDGGIGYGNSDT

-1185 REWKINQVEKNDSII
+1185 REWKINQVEKNDNII

-1230 YQLGDNIDAGNLET
+1230 YQLGDNIDSGNLET

-1288 LLSGIRPPGFAF
+1288 LLSGVRPPGFAF

-1344 GVAKPKYPYLLGSS
+1344 GVAKPKYPYLLGNK

-1387 SPYYLSFGNSD
+1387 SPYYLSYGNSD

-1435 RVNDTLTLD
+1435 KVNDTLNLD
-1444 ATGTNGSGANIVVS
+1444 AKGTNGSGANIVVS
-1458 DVLGKDIDTVEIGI
+1458 QLLGKEVDTVEIGI
-1472 STFVNTRVR
+1472 STFINTSLR
-1481 LNKKEIIGVTTEPH
+1481 LSKKEITGVTTEPH
-1495 NILNGETISISGINT
+1495 DILNGETISISGINT
-1510 SQFTEFNGLRKV
+1510 SEFTEFNGLRKV
-1522 SVVNRSVGLTT
+1522 SVVSRSVGLSTY
-1533 FLNNVTITGVSTH
+1533 LDNVTTTGVSTH

-1554 FTPSDNIGIGTEKFV
+1554 FYPSDTLGIGTEKFV
-1569 VTGIDTNFS
+1569 VTGIDTSFS

-1595 AGTDNVILKPTKFS
+1595 AGTNNVILKPNKFS
-1609 FPVGNSTVTRF
+1609 FPVGNSTVTKF
-1620 TFENYITYFNPQQ
+1620 TFENYQTYFNPQQ

-1656 VENRFVPQQRI
+1656 IENRFVPQQRI
-1667 FIKDHKFFTG
+1667 YIKDHKFFTG

-1703 VGTEVLPDGDVYAIN
+1703 VGTEVLPDGDVYAVN
-1718 FEQDYIGLATVAFST
+1718 FEPDYIGLTTVAFST
-1733 AADAIWFYNVAS
+1733 ASDAIWFYNVAS
-1745 NSGFAHSLATAFD
+1745 NSGYAHSLATAFD
-1758 EVTAKVEKFFGKVG
+1758 KVTSKVEKFFGKVG

-1777 ELKDGDII
+1777 ELENGDLI

-1793 TEDTIVRYDPVL
+1793 TEDTIIRYDPVL
-1805 AKITTKKVG
+1805 AKVTTKRVG

-1822 DLTEININDEDLQSG
+1822 DLTQININDDDLQNG
-1837 DKVVYYDNGNS
+1837 DKVVYYDNGNT
-1848 ITGLI
+1848 IAGLI
-1853 NNETYFVLRE
+1853 NNETYFILRE
-1863 NTDSIKL
+1863 DTDFVKL

-1881 PVSISTVST
+1881 PVSISTVTT
-1890 SSAGNLS
+1890 SSANNLS
-1897 FLAKINPPLTFT
+1897 YLAKINPPLDFT
-1909 TGNTITFDVSDQS
+1909 TGNTITFDVSDPS
-1922 LLDMQL
+1922 LLDMKL
-1928 DFFDDVN
+1928 DFFGDIN
-1935 FENQLDVNGTND
+1935 FNDKLDVNGTND
-1947 TGFNIVRDGISGNT
+1947 TGFNISRNGISGST
-1961 DATVTIKTTTDW
+1961 DATVTILTNIDW
-1973 PRKTFYNL
+1973 PRKTFYSL

-1987 DARKTYGSSDIEVT
+1987 DTRKTFGLSDVEVV

-2007 FKDLILR
+2007 FKDLVLR
-2014 NEHEI
+2014 NEHEVL
-2019 IKIDDKNFSF
+2019 KIDSTNFSF

-2041 VSRVG
+2041 VSRTG

-2052 STTSSNAKGPIF
+2052 STTSPTARGPIF
-2064 RTKINFPGRGY
+2064 KTKINFPGRGY
-2075 TILPKVIGFAST
+2075 TILPKVVGFAST
-2087 EGRDGIVKV
+2087 QGQDGIVKV
-2096 SSPDIGKIDLIERIK
+2096 SSPDIGKIDLIERVK

-2121 LLPFLSVPAIVD
+2121 LLPFLSVPAIID
-2133 ISGIARMDEIR
+2133 ISGIARIDQIE

-2149 TRYNQPPTLAVRGNS
+2149 RRYNQPPTLTVRGNS

-2175 AVDRVDI
+2175 SVDRVEVVQ
-2182 IKNAFEFKEPLSI
+2182 NAFEFKEPLSI

-2217 AELLLD
+2217 VELLLD
-2223 QQFNIPVTT
+2223 AQFNIPVTT
-2232 GFASTE
+2232 GYASTE
-2238 TKLPFAIGDKVFLEG
+2238 TKLPFAIGDKVFVEG
-2253 CRLKPNS
+2253 CRLKES
-2260 ILAGE
+2260 SLLAGE
-2265 GNFNSADYDF
+2265 GNFNSTDYDS
-2275 SFYTVTGVNTTNA
+2275 SFYTVTGINTSNA
-2288 TVQFSMADAPGIST
+2288 TVQFSMAAAPGIST
-2302 VTLGSYDD
+2302 VTLGTYDD
-2310 DFTLGSIINFNDMA
+2310 DFTLGSIVNFNDMA
-2324 KFSMTI
+2324 KFNMTI
-2330 IDDAKYLSGEK
+2330 IDDSKYLSGEK
-2341 VTSTKFE
+2341 VTSKKFE
-2348 GIVAENGWDVNI
+2348 GIVSENGWDVNI
-2360 GQLRLRDTIGSLK
+2360 GQLRLRDTIGTLLP
-2373 AGDILFGEVS
+2373 GDILFGEVS
-2383 KLRGEVRDVNRFS
+2383 KLKGEVRDANRFS
-2396 VETTVGVT
+2396 VETTLGVT

-2430 FQKFSYSVKSRLPYS
+2430 FQKFSYSIKSRLPYN

-2465 LIIESNP
+2465 LIIESDPITNAP
-2472 KDNLDTSNL
+2472 T
-2481 PPNLIG
+2481 I
-2487 YVDGEEYTGD
+2487 
-2497 FHVHTR
+2497 
-2503 PNGTKVR
+2503 
-2510 MVGAAHTSTP
+2510 VGIAKST
-2520 HSLIYPNR
+2520 
-2528 PNMKV
+2528 NMKV
-2533 RPVDTKV
+2533 KPVDSSV
-2540 DLVINIDNEI
+2540 ELILNIDNEM
-2550 YMGKRDNFAIVT
+2550 YMGRRDNFAIVT
-2562 EDDPLPDGSIQRI
+2562 EDDPLPDGSVQRI

-2596 LDDISNGFNGT
+2596 LDDISSGFNGS

-2620 QLSTGGKPVFKKEF
+2620 QLSTGGVPVFKKSF
-2634 QVSSSGNVPTNVDL
+2634 AAAGVFTQVDL
-2648 ILNIIEIQNHDFQTG
+2648 ILNTIQIQNHDFQTG
-2663 QPVRLDTKGGNRVG
+2663 QAVAYDTQGGDKLS
-2677 IATTSHATGTKDI
+2677 IATTSHTTGTKDI

-2696 SGIGGSAM
+2696 SGIGGSSL

-2724 NPPGPLFRIYGF
+2724 NPPGALFRIYGF
-2736 GNADGGVPG
+2736 GNADGGLPG
-2745 QGGSGSGSIFQ
+2745 FTTTGSDARFQ

-2772 VTLINGGRDYIV
+2772 VTLISGGRDYIV
-2784 GDTVSIAGTYLGGA
+2784 GDTVGIAGTYLGGA
-2798 TPANNLSFPVT
+2798 TPANNLLFPVT

-2815 VGIQTTY
+2815 VGSATVY
-2822 TNIPS
+2822 SNLPS
-2827 TNDGGGQGATF
+2827 TNDGGGSGATF

-2847 ISGVSVVT
+2847 ISGVSVVA

-2872 IGGVTPGDNI
+2872 IGGSTPGDNI
-2882 TLSPIEC
+2882 TLTPVEC
-2889 GTNVMPDLMFVAK
+2889 GTNVLPDEMFIQK
-2902 VDDLKFRLSGF
+2902 VDDLKFRVAGF

-2918 FDFTALGT
+2918 FDITSLGT
-2926 GKHELSVTEPN
+2926 GTHLLKVQDPT
-2937 KQALI
+2937 KQTLI
-2942 MVDNIIQTPLTNKRN
+2942 TIDNIIQTPLTNKRL
-2957 KVTVSEAVGVNT
+2957 KVTVSEAIGINT
-2969 ETITISAGIGSLT
+2969 ESITISAGIGSLT
-2982 KGDVLRMNDEF
+2982 KGDVLRLGEEF
-2993 VKVKEI
+2993 VKVKQI

-3005 NARTAEIRN
+3005 NARTAELEN
-3014 TVDNNFFY
+3014 TVDNSFFY

-3033 VSDTSVTLDDNPP
+3033 ISDTSVTLDDNPP